1 MRQSKIKIIIFKNG
15 IGRKLRANV
24 TWSPSRYVHANTSN
38 ATDLLSFPNESEI
51 CVEDS
56 TALVCFFLLI
66 SFTPHEYTEYVMI
79 HSFTYLCAK
88 WILRDGFVVFY
99 FTLITF
105 VFLLDRTFWGSE
117 CNDSCVQHTCMR
129 LACCLVVWKYSCLR
143 MHASLFF
150 IEQTTLSFMIVSGAD
165 YVEGVDMVELS

>member
-1 MRQSKIKIIIFKNG
+1 MRNSFFVSTLLLLMRQSKIKIIIFKNG

-66 SFTPHEYTEYVMI
+66 SFTPHEYTEHVMI

-88 WILRDGFVVFY
+88 WILRDGFVVLY
-99 FTLITF
+99 FTLFLITF
-105 VFLLDRTFWGSE
+105 FLLDRTFGVL
-117 CNDSCVQHTCMR
+117 NVMILVFNT
-129 LACCLVVWKYSCLR
+129 LARALPCLFVVWSSENIHVCVCMHLYSLLNKQ
-143 MHASLFF
+143 H
-150 IEQTTLSFMIVSGAD
+150 
-165 YVEGVDMVELS
+165 